1 MLLNR
6 GTVLNKVDQPA
17 EGRGAAIHVHA
28 VFDRNPS
35 IGRRQVK
42 KAVQLISENNLNFI
56 TAWAK
61 HLDTA
66 MYASKILPV
75 LHFTGWDPLLEIVEA
90 AHQRSLEVHAVVS
103 VFPKARSPDDL
114 GLLRERPEW
123 AMVNERGE
131 RVGYSDP
138 ARVEV
143 RDYELSI
150 IEEIVRNYEV
160 DGIQL
165 DYCRY
170 PSAVTARGRTCYC
183 NHCRSTF
190 KDELGVDPLDL
201 RPNDP
206 LEERWDEWR
215 KEKVTSFVGE
225 AQRRIRRIKPRAT
238 LSAYCWGPKAAKT
251 VFQDWPEWV
260 RRGYLDWIGPSGYV
274 YDIHAFRERCMEA
287 LNLIRGRCP
296 MYYWIGI
303 TTSHGK
309 LKTAKEATQQIN
321 VAREAGANGVALRP
335 WSTLQPWLKDISKAC
350 FQVKAALPHRT

>member
-6 GTVLNKVDQPA
+6 CTVLNRADQPA
-17 EGRGAAIHVHA
+17 EGRGAVIHVHG

-35 IGRRQVK
+35 MGRRQVQK
-42 KAVQLISENNLNFI
+42 VVRMVSESNFNFL
-56 TAWAK
+56 TVWAK

-66 MYASKILPV
+66 MYTSKILPAP
-75 LHFTGWDPLLEIVEA
+75 HFIGWNPLREIVEA
-90 AHQRSLEVHAVVS
+90 AHQWHLEVHAVVS

-114 GLLRERPEW
+114 GLLRDKPEW

-131 RVGYSDP
+131 RVEYSDP
-138 ARVEV
+138 AKDEV

-150 IEEIVRNYEV
+150 IDEIVRNYEV

-170 PSAVTARGRTCYC
+170 PSAAAARGRTCYC
-183 NHCRSTF
+183 DHCRSTF
-190 KDELGVDPLDL
+190 KDEFGVDPLSI

-206 LEERWDEWR
+206 LEGKWDEWR
-215 KEKVTSFVGE
+215 KEMITSFVGE
-225 AQRRIRRIKPRAT
+225 AHRRVHKIRPKAT
-238 LSAYCWGPKAAKT
+238 LSAYCWGPEAAKT

-260 RRGYLDWIGPSGYV
+260 RRGYVDWIGPSGYV
-274 YDIHAFRERCMEA
+274 YDIHTFRERCVEA
-287 LNLIRGRCP
+287 LNLIKGGCP
-296 MYYWIGI
+296 MYYWVGI

-309 LKTAKEATQQIN
+309 LETVEEAIQQIN

-350 FQVKAALPHRT
+350 FRVKAALPHRT